1 MHYSRMAPIGVMRFS
16 GLFLIR
22 PESVPDHAACCTTLA
37 IMVAKDLRALGI
49 VVNLENLIYR
59 ISIHDIPEAITS
71 DVVRPLKYHH
81 PALTKEF
88 KLAESAMI
96 RSFGYPEDIIEDIE
110 NAKDKSTI
118 EGYLMG
124 VIDALQ
130 VLTKLYEE
138 LYVLNNKSVE
148 GEYNSVL
155 NLVHDVIEKSK
166 DLYGDEVY
174 TYLNSIYLAFSNHE

>member
-110 NAKDKSTI
+110 NAKDESTI

-174 TYLNSIYLAFSNHE
+174 TYLNSIYLTFSNYE